1 MKINDFLMIFDGV
14 LIYFYKKSFYRWKSG
29 FYSQKM
35 TYTRKTN
42 YLDKELLVKLIL
54 LNKRKLV
61 KVLLSKKSVSII

>member
-14 LIYFYKKSFYRWKSG
+14 LIYFYKKVFRWKSG

-42 YLDKELLVKLIL
+42 YLDKELLAKHIS
-54 LNKRKLV
+54 LNKRKQA
-61 KVLLSKKSVSII
+61 KVLLLKKSVSIT